1 MCFPAGFDVERDP
14 ALRRSRKGT
23 LIIPRPMKKRGLAT
37 VVMIRVCEPW
47 FASDDQFPN
56 TKASCSHHGRSAAA
70 MRSLIESEHGR
81 RWATSL
87 SRTIGER

>member
-1 MCFPAGFDVERDP
+1 MRVKRASGSVEADPPRLSAAPQKRKWPQSFAPA
-14 ALRRSRKGT
+14 A
-23 LIIPRPMKKRGLAT
+23 
-37 VVMIRVCEPW
+37 VVMIRGYGEPW
-47 FASDDQFPN
+47 FARDDQFSN